1 MADQPIK
8 CVATVFLPV
17 ADQDRS
23 LAFFRDQFGF
33 DVHFNTDYGECV
45 RWIEVNRP
53 GIWCLAGSA
62 RAHKARMHRDLSR
75 GMSTF
80 VKDPVLK

>member
-1 MADQPIK
+1 
-8 CVATVFLPV
+8 
-17 ADQDRS
+17 
-23 LAFFRDQFGF
+23 
-33 DVHFNTDYGECV
+33 
-45 RWIEVNRP
+45 VNRP